1 MLEAVKRFQP
11 TKYALSDPFFWQT
24 AHFLMTKK
32 QIFSKIN
39 EVRPR
44 VGRPVVRQTTFAVI
58 FLHSECIFCDETHEG
73 KDTQSRLCYKNPKEP
88 GGQAFSEA

>member
-32 QIFSKIN
+32 ADFQQNK
-39 EVRPR
+39 R
-44 VGRPVVRQTTFAVI
+44 GQT
-58 FLHSECIFCDETHEG
+58 
-73 KDTQSRLCYKNPKEP
+73 
-88 GGQAFSEA
+88 